1 MYLEIITPDKEV
13 FKGDVKLVNVPGK
26 KGSFEILENHASII
40 STLNEG
46 VVRFVDMQGKEANVD
61 LTGGVVE
68 VKKNKVIILATMV

>member
-26 KGSFEILENHASII
+26 KGSFEILENHAAII

-46 VVRFVDMQGKEANVD
+46 VVRFVDMQGKEANID